1 MAVDNSRT
9 GPLFQGQQKGN
20 DMTTQTK
27 QEAFDLF
34 ETHRSEWLAKARVE
48 ARNIADRHGSVTINE
63 VRAAVPIPSGVD
75 PRVAGAVFRGGDWV
89 CLGYVSSARRTSHG
103 RPVARFA
110 LA

>member
-1 MAVDNSRT
+1 
-9 GPLFQGQQKGN
+9 
-20 DMTTQTK
+20 MTFATK
-27 QEAFDLF
+27 EAAMDAL
-34 ETHRSEWLAKARVE
+34 EDTRAEWLAEARVQ